1 MPRKLTDRTLALMV
15 ASACEEKKALDVVC
29 LDVSKRTFITGYFV
43 VCTSESPRQSRA
55 IAEAAEQSLKA
66 NGYRMLGH
74 EGYEDGEWLLADF
87 GDVVLHV
94 FSPELRRFYAIESIW
109 SDAKRVT
116 PPARKKTAAR

>member
-1 MPRKLTDRTLALMV
+1 MPRELSDRSLALKV
-15 ASACEEKKALDVVC
+15 AATCEQKKAADVSI

-43 VCTSESPRQSRA
+43 ICTSESPRQSRA
-55 IAEAAEQSLKA
+55 IAEAAEQELKA
-66 NGYRMLGH
+66 LGHRMLGH

-109 SDAKRVT
+109 SDAKRVK
-116 PPARKKTAAR
+116 PAVARAKK